1 MVTYYHSNKDL
12 DLDTHIFVFGSN
24 KLGIH
29 GAGAA
34 KYAVK
39 FFKAKYGVGEGLQG
53 RSYAIPTK
61 LTPYKFMSLEEIRE
75 GVDRFLDVASNMNE
89 IFYLTPIGTGL
100 GNHKH
105 KDIANLFKVKLLDNI
120 LYPYIWSIFLEES

>member
-1 MVTYYHSNKDL
+1 MVTYYHSDKDL

-34 KYAVK
+34 KFAVK
-39 FFKAKYGVGEGLQG
+39 FFKAKHGVGEGLQG

-61 LTPYKFMSLEEIRE
+61 TTPYIYMRLEEIRE
-75 GVDRFLDVASNMNE
+75 GVERFLNVASKSKD

-105 KDIANLFKVKLLDNI
+105 QDIANLFKTRLLDNI
-120 LYPYIWSIFLEES
+120 LYPYIWSIFLEDT